1 MKFDNLIQELQMY
14 KRPKNQLEQYY
25 IQSRLNKSLEVYL
38 DDIQKSIDLMSIK
51 DGIKVIKRI
60 NKS

>member
-38 DDIQKSIDLMSIK
+38 DDIQKSIDLMSTK

>member
-38 DDIQKSIDLMSIK
+38 DDIQKSID
-51 DGIKVIKRI
+51 
-60 NKS
+60 

>member
-38 DDIQKSIDLMSIK
+38 DDIQKSIDLISTK

>member
-1 MKFDNLIQELQMY
+1 MKFDNLIQELQMH

-38 DDIQKSIDLMSIK
+38 DDIQKSIDLMSTK

>member
-38 DDIQKSIDLMSIK
+38 DDIQKSIDLMSTK
-51 DGIKVIKRI
+51 DGMKVIKRI

>member
-38 DDIQKSIDLMSIK
+38 DDIQKSIDLMSTK

-60 NKS
+60 HKS

>member
-38 DDIQKSIDLMSIK
+38 DDIQKSIDLMSTK

-60 NKS
+60 NKL

>member
-38 DDIQKSIDLMSIK
+38 DDIQKSIDLMNTK

>member
-25 IQSRLNKSLEVYL
+25 IQSRLNKSLEAYL
-38 DDIQKSIDLMSIK
+38 DDIQKSIDLMSTK

>member
-25 IQSRLNKSLEVYL
+25 IQLRLNKSLEVYL
-38 DDIQKSIDLMSIK
+38 DDIQKFIDLMSTK

>member
-38 DDIQKSIDLMSIK
+38 DDIQKSIDLMNIK

>member
-38 DDIQKSIDLMSIK
+38 DDMQKSIDLMSTK